1 MYEEFYNLKEKPF
14 QIVPNPDYLYLSPG
28 HKNALTFLEYGLAE
42 STGFVLLTG
51 EIGAGK
57 TTLIRYLLNQIESDM
72 EIAVVF
78 NTNVNSE
85 QLLNLILQE
94 FELEAHEDNKAKNL
108 EILNALLIGQYA
120 ERRRV
125 LLIIDEA
132 QNLTNDALEEVRML
146 SNVQSDD
153 QVLMQIM
160 LVGQPEL
167 RARLKTP
174 ALVQFS
180 QRVAVNYHL
189 QALSREETTAF
200 ILFRLK
206 KAGSTSQIF
215 TTNAIEMIYRASTG
229 IPRTIN
235 LICDSA
241 LVYGFADEL
250 LAIDTPV
257 IETVINELGVIG
269 LYDSNAYKAKA
280 ELPVNITAQGDGLPH
295 RLKMLEADVQRLQS
309 KIDWHIEELEK
320 KANGYKDELV
330 TRMKDFV
337 IRERQRSDRLL
348 RRYTKL
354 KMKFDALQKIQEKII
369 IDQKTADD

>member
-57 TTLIRYLLNQIESDM
+57 TTLIRYLVNQIESDM
-72 EIAVVF
+72 EVAVVF

-94 FELEAHEDNKAKNL
+94 FELEVHEEKKTKNL
-108 EILNALLIGQYA
+108 EILNTFLIGQYA
-120 ERRRV
+120 QRRRV

-153 QVLMQIM
+153 QMLLQIM

-167 RARLKTP
+167 RARLKSP

-189 QALSREETTAF
+189 GALSREQTKEF

-215 TTNAIEMIYRASTG
+215 MPDAIELIYQASAG

-250 LAIDTPV
+250 STIDTSV
-257 IETVINELGVIG
+257 IETAINELGVIG
-269 LYDSNAYKAKA
+269 LYDRNASGVRA
-280 ELPVNITAQGDGLPH
+280 ELPANEPAQGDGILH
-295 RLKMLEADVQRLQS
+295 RLLKLEAEVHRLQA
-309 KIDWHIEELEK
+309 KVDWQIGQLEN
-320 KANGYKDELV
+320 KANGYKDDLV
-330 TRMKDFV
+330 AKMKKIAV
-337 IRERQRSDRLL
+337 RERQRSDRLL
-348 RRYTKL
+348 RQNTKL
-354 KMKFDALQKIQEKII
+354 KVEYDALQKSRKR
-369 IDQKTADD
+369 

>member
-1 MYEEFYNLKEKPF
+1 
-14 QIVPNPDYLYLSPG
+14 
-28 HKNALTFLEYGLAE
+28 
-42 STGFVLLTG
+42 
-51 EIGAGK
+51 
-57 TTLIRYLLNQIESDM
+57 M
-72 EIAVVF
+72 EVAVVF

-108 EILNALLIGQYA
+108 EILNAFLIEQYA

-132 QNLTNDALEEVRML
+132 QNLNNDALEEVRML

-189 QALSREETTAF
+189 QALSREETTEF
-200 ILFRLK
+200 ILFRLN
-206 KAGSTSQIF
+206 KAGAATQIF
-215 TTNAIEMIYRASTG
+215 TLNSMDMIYQASTG

-250 LAIDTPV
+250 STIDTPV
-257 IETVINELGVIG
+257 IETVINQEF
-269 LYDSNAYKAKA
+269 
-280 ELPVNITAQGDGLPH
+280 
-295 RLKMLEADVQRLQS
+295 QR
-309 KIDWHIEELEK
+309 
-320 KANGYKDELV
+320 
-330 TRMKDFV
+330 
-337 IRERQRSDRLL
+337 
-348 RRYTKL
+348 
-354 KMKFDALQKIQEKII
+354 
-369 IDQKTADD
+369 

>member
-28 HKNALTFLEYGLAE
+28 HKNALTFLEYGLTE

-94 FELEAHEDNKAKNL
+94 FELEAQEGNKAKSL
-108 EILNALLIGQYA
+108 EILNAFLIDQYA
-120 ERRRV
+120 QRRRV

-153 QVLMQIM
+153 QALMQIM

-189 QALSREETTAF
+189 EALSREETKEF
-200 ILFRLK
+200 ILYRLK
-206 KAGSTSQIF
+206 KAGATSQIF
-215 TTNAIEMIYRASTG
+215 TSAAVEMIYQASTG

-250 LAIDTPV
+250 PTIDTPV

-269 LYDSNAYKAKA
+269 LYDSDAYKAKA
-280 ELPVNITAQGDGLPH
+280 ELPANITAQGDGFAH
-295 RLKMLEADVQRLQS
+295 RLQMLEGDVQKLQS
-309 KIDWHIEELEK
+309 KIDFHIAELEK
-320 KANGYKDELV
+320 KSNGYKDELV
-330 TRMKDFV
+330 ARMKDFV
-337 IRERQRSDRLL
+337 TRERQRSDRLL
-348 RRYTKL
+348 RKYTKL
-354 KMKFDALQKIQEKII
+354 KMEFDALQKIQENII
-369 IDQKTADD
+369 IDQKTEDD

>member
-14 QIVPNPDYLYLSPG
+14 QIVPNPEYLYLSPG

-72 EIAVVF
+72 EVAVVF

-108 EILNALLIGQYA
+108 EILNNFLIGQYA
-120 ERRRV
+120 ERIRV

-174 ALVQFS
+174 VLVQFS
-180 QRVAVNYHL
+180 QRIAVNYHL
-189 QALSREETTAF
+189 QALSREETTEF

-215 TTNAIEMIYRASTG
+215 TSNAMEMIYQASTG

-250 LAIDTPV
+250 LTIDTPV

-280 ELPVNITAQGDGLPH
+280 ELPANITAQGDGFLH
-295 RLKMLEADVQRLQS
+295 RLQMLEADVQKLQT
-309 KIDWHIEELEK
+309 KIDWHIGELENRT
-320 KANGYKDELV
+320 NGYKDELV
-330 TRMKDFV
+330 AKLKDFV
-337 IRERQRSDRLL
+337 VRERKRSDRLL
-348 RRYTKL
+348 RQYTKL
-354 KMKFDALQKIQEKII
+354 KMKFDALQKIHEKITR
-369 IDQKTADD
+369 DRENRG

>member
-1 MYEEFYNLKEKPF
+1 MYEEFYKLKEKPF

-28 HKNALTFLEYGLAE
+28 HKNALTFLEYGLTE

-94 FELEAHEDNKAKNL
+94 FELEAHQDNKAKNL
-108 EILNALLIGQYA
+108 EALNSFLIGQYA

-167 RARLKTP
+167 RARLKNP

-189 QALSREETTAF
+189 QALSREETTEF

-215 TTNAIEMIYRASTG
+215 TSNAIEMIYKASTG

-250 LAIDTPV
+250 QTIDTPV
-257 IETVINELGVIG
+257 LETVINELGVIG
-269 LYDSNAYKAKA
+269 LYDSNAHKTKA
-280 ELPVNITAQGDGLPH
+280 ELP
-295 RLKMLEADVQRLQS
+295 
-309 KIDWHIEELEK
+309 EK
-320 KANGYKDELV
+320 LV
-330 TRMKDFV
+330 AEF
-337 IRERQRSDRLL
+337 
-348 RRYTKL
+348 
-354 KMKFDALQKIQEKII
+354 
-369 IDQKTADD
+369 

>member
-1 MYEEFYNLKEKPF
+1 MYEEFYNLIEKPF

-72 EIAVVF
+72 EVAVVF

-94 FELEAHEDNKAKNL
+94 FELEAHEDNKAKSL
-108 EILNALLIGQYA
+108 EILNAFLIGQYA

-132 QNLTNDALEEVRML
+132 QNLNNDALEEVRML

-189 QALSREETTAF
+189 QALSRDETKEF

-215 TTNAIEMIYRASTG
+215 TSNAIEMIYQASTG

-250 LAIDTPV
+250 LTVDTPV

-280 ELPVNITAQGDGLPH
+280 ELPANITAQGDGLPH

-309 KIDWHIEELEK
+309 KIDWHIGELEK
-320 KANGYKDELV
+320 KTNGYKDELV

-354 KMKFDALQKIQEKII
+354 KMKFDALQKIQERII

>member
-1 MYEEFYNLKEKPF
+1 MYEEFYNLIEKPF

-72 EIAVVF
+72 EVAVVF

-85 QLLNLILQE
+85 QLLSLILQE

-108 EILNALLIGQYA
+108 EILNSFLIGQYA
-120 ERRRV
+120 ERKRV

-167 RARLKTP
+167 RARLKNP

-189 QALSREETTAF
+189 QALSREETSEF

-206 KAGSTSQIF
+206 KAGATSQIF
-215 TTNAIEMIYRASTG
+215 TSNAIEMIYQASTG

-250 LAIDTPV
+250 SSIDTPV

-280 ELPVNITAQGDGLPH
+280 ELPANITAQGDGFLH
-295 RLKMLEADVQRLQS
+295 RLQMLEADVQKLQS
-309 KIDWHIEELEK
+309 KIDWQIGELEK
-320 KANGYKDELV
+320 KANGYKEELV
-330 TRMKDFV
+330 TRMKEFV
-337 IRERQRSDRLL
+337 IRERRRSDRLL
-348 RRYTKL
+348 RQYTQL
-354 KMKFDALQKIQEKII
+354 KMKFDALQKIQETII
-369 IDQKTADD
+369 IDQKIADD